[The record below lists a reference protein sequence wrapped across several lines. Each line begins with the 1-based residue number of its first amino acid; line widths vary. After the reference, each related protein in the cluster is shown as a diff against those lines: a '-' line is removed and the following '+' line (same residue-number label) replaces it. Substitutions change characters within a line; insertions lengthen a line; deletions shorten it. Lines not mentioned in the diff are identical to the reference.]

1 MKLFFRQLGEGDP
14 LIILHGLYGSSDNW
28 MTVARHL
35 SSNFKVVVV
44 DQRNHGRSP
53 HSPDHTY
60 KLMVDDLVEL
70 FNDLSVDKATIIG
83 HSMGGKVAMLFT
95 ALFQSRVNSLVV
107 ADILPTSYTDEEL
120 GFDQVKVHG
129 KILSAMQMLNPESI
143 SSRDQLDEALSK
155 SIKDFAV
162 RQFLL
167 KNFRRNEQG
176 TFSWTINV
184 DALSKN
190 LNALLS
196 EVLPFEGSSIIKT
209 PTLFIK
215 GQYSNYI
222 HPKGEDELPK
232 FFSNFDVVTVPSAGH
247 WLHAEN
253 TEYFLRVLDEF
264 FLKQSFAK

>member
-60 KLMVDDLVEL
+60 KLMVDDLDEL
-70 FNDLSVDKATIIG
+70 LNDLKVDKATIIG
-83 HSMGGKVAMLFT
+83 HSMGGKAAMLFT
-95 ALFQSRVNSLVV
+95 ALYQSRVNSLVV
-107 ADILPTSYTDEEL
+107 ADILPTGYSDEEL
-120 GFDQVKVHG
+120 GFDQQKVHG
-129 KILSAMQMLNPESI
+129 KILSAMLMLNPEGYN
-143 SSRDQLDEALSK
+143 SRDEIDKSLEK
-155 SIKDFAV
+155 SIKDIAV
-162 RQFLL
+162 RHFLL
-167 KNFRRNEQG
+167 KNLKRNNLG
-176 TFSWTINV
+176 TYSWILNV
-184 DALSKN
+184 DALSRN
-190 LNALLS
+190 LSGLMS

-215 GQYSNYI
+215 GQNSNYI
-222 HPKGEDELPK
+222 HPQGEDELPK